1 MASAAVDLM
10 GLLEN
15 SAHNKTNMA
24 HFKQLLIMF
33 EKSKIPYHASINPMP
48 QDDKKTNK
56 KPKKITS
63 SNKYI
68 LFNTFVSKIKQ
79 PGWPN
84 SYSLWN
90 STKADPTNATFLKIF
105 NYIETIT
112 KQIVVKHA
120 TDARTNEPIASG
132 GVKKNSKRIEYNTEE
147 IEESNQKR
155 CQYYHEFIEVIK
167 KTYVTGQAPDSFIY
181 DENLSATMLQRAVRD
196 FKSFITRH
204 IEKTKGSSNDS
215 LQKKPLEQIDMNENY
230 VTNGSSAAVVEEYKP
245 SSRHQ
250 QQRVNEKG
258 AIRKR
263 KEQKKSSS
271 SIKKVVHMASPA
283 QYETMVNDSVY
294 DSQMSD

>member
-10 GLLEN
+10 NLLEN

-24 HFKQLLIMF
+24 HFKQVLIMF

-84 SYSLWN
+84 SYNLWN
-90 STKADPTNATFLKIF
+90 STKADASNTIFLKIF

-120 TDARTNEPIASG
+120 TDPNVPVRNTNESG
-132 GVKKNSKRIEYNTEE
+132 KKNSKRIEYNSEE

-155 CQYYHEFIEVIK
+155 CQYYNEFIEVIK
-167 KTYVTGQAPDSFIY
+167 QTYFTGQAPDSFIY
-181 DENLSATMLQRAVRD
+181 DENLNQAMLQKAVRD
-196 FKSFITRH
+196 FKNFVMRYV
-204 IEKTKGSSNDS
+204 EKNKGDESVIAQRKPLQSNVVEQPTDAFVDDHSNGFSSN
-215 LQKKPLEQIDMNENY
+215 KPNAKQ
-230 VTNGSSAAVVEEYKP
+230 P
-245 SSRHQ
+245 
-250 QQRVNEKG
+250 RVNEKG
-258 AIRKR
+258 AIKKR
-263 KEQKKSSS
+263 KEPKKTA
-271 SIKKVVHMASPA
+271 IKKIVQMASQA
-283 QYETMVNDSVY
+283 QYESMVNDSVY
-294 DSQMSD
+294 DSNMSD